1 MPLAPSNSAQ
11 HKYRSMGG
19 GWRAAGTNFP
29 ATLTTALSGTHN
41 DLVYTAVAPG
51 TAGNAITVRYVV
63 AGNSTPLTVSV
74 TGSAIT
80 VNVAT
85 NGGGAPTSTAAQV
98 AAAVAASA
106 PAAALVGTPAN
117 AASNDGSGVVA
128 ALSVTNLA
136 GGTDW
141 VISNK

>member
-1 MPLAPSNSAQ
+1 MPIAPSNSAK
-11 HKYRSMGG
+11 HTYRSMGS
-19 GWRAAGTNFP
+19 GWQAYGTNFP
-29 ATLTTALSGTHN
+29 ATLTTACTGTDN

-74 TGSAIT
+74 ASSAIT

-85 NGGGAPTSTAAQV
+85 NGGGSPTSTAAQV

-106 PAAALVGTPAN
+106 PAAALVGTPVN
-117 AASNDGSGVVA
+117 AASNDGTGVVA
-128 ALSVTNLA
+128 AFTATNLA